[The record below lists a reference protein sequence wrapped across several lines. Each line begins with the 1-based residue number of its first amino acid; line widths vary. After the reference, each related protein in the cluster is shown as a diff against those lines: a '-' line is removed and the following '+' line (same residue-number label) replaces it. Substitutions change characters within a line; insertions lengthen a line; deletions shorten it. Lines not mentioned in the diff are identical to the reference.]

1 MEPDS
6 YTTQEVIEAL
16 QSVGIAEEIVEY
28 LVPIAAYE
36 SRVDGVPFTRDA
48 LDKESPSWGIFQAN
62 LNSMAP
68 GIYKAMKELGVVVP
82 GVSAEQDKVLV
93 TNTAQPGQESLLK
106 FTTEQK
112 EFAAN
117 WFAQQADLNDNALV
131 FKYMLEQKLK
141 DKKTD
146 DFRIAM
152 NELYV
157 LTIEK
162 FNDPENTDAQQLKAK
177 IESEM
182 SMTPPSTTT
191 TIPSTTTTTVVDNG
205 DDVVETTDPT
215 KRTQREMEFRNRYSP
230 KGKFVEQV
238 QSGTFEKSYN
248 QMVDLVEAQIN
259 AQRAMNGMGPVK
271 RQVAEQNV
279 YMSGSDSFREAID
292 VLRGVSDNKQDSKEG
307 KSLVERGNEFFSELP
322 VGPITKK
329 IRDKLGSDS
338 NDS

>member
-1 MEPDS
+1 
-6 YTTQEVIEAL
+6 
-16 QSVGIAEEIVEY
+16 
-28 LVPIAAYE
+28 
-36 SRVDGVPFTRDA
+36 
-48 LDKESPSWGIFQAN
+48 
-62 LNSMAP
+62 
-68 GIYKAMKELGVVVP
+68 
-82 GVSAEQDKVLV
+82 
-93 TNTAQPGQESLLK
+93 
-106 FTTEQK
+106 
-112 EFAAN
+112 
-117 WFAQQADLNDNALV
+117 
-131 FKYMLEQKLK
+131 
-141 DKKTD
+141 
-146 DFRIAM
+146 
-152 NELYV
+152 
-157 LTIEK
+157 
-162 FNDPENTDAQQLKAK
+162 
-177 IESEM
+177 M

-292 VLRGVSDNKQDSKEG
+292 VLRGVSD
-307 KSLVERGNEFFSELP
+307 
-322 VGPITKK
+322 
-329 IRDKLGSDS
+329 S

>member
-62 LNSMAP
+62 L
-68 GIYKAMKELGVVVP
+68 VP

-93 TNTAQPGQESLLK
+93 TNTAQPGQKPLLK

-112 EFAAN
+112 EFVAN

-215 KRTQREMEFRNRYSP
+215 KRTQRE
-230 KGKFVEQV
+230 
-238 QSGTFEKSYN
+238 
-248 QMVDLVEAQIN
+248 I
-259 AQRAMNGMGPVK
+259 
-271 RQVAEQNV
+271 
-279 YMSGSDSFREAID
+279 
-292 VLRGVSDNKQDSKEG
+292 
-307 KSLVERGNEFFSELP
+307 
-322 VGPITKK
+322 
-329 IRDKLGSDS
+329 
-338 NDS
+338 